1 MSIRMYLVISWHPE
15 FLSKIDY
22 YLSKK
27 KSSMTCLLQSLE
39 TTCMCGLMYILH
51 LEIFNLIIEFH
62 SLNVDTCI
70 IVSYYTVVIT

>member
-1 MSIRMYLVISWHPE
+1 MYLVISWQPE

-22 YLSKK
+22 YGSQR

-62 SLNVDTCI
+62 ILNVDI

>member
-1 MSIRMYLVISWHPE
+1 MSIRMYLVISWQPE

-22 YLSKK
+22 YLSQR

-62 SLNVDTCI
+62 FLNVDI
-70 IVSYYTVVIT
+70 IVSYYTVLIT